1 MSIHDQRAWFRP
13 TLMHFSDDV
22 TLADHQTLEQ
32 VWFPGMHG
40 DVGGQEVAPHDNL
53 ISCQSLRWMMERAA
67 QQGLKFNPI
76 HCKGDHIRFIF
87 NDSYTGS
94 MIYKLMPREDRVI
107 EKDELTQDY
116 RLTQLSEQG
125 QFSKYLTEEQLQMY
139 QSKTLQNFYQ
149 NIIEQE
155 HYRKGFIVE

>member
-1 MSIHDQRAWFRP
+1 
-13 TLMHFSDDV
+13 MHFSADV

-40 DVGGQEVAPHDNL
+40 DVGGQEVGPHNNL
-53 ISCQSLRWMMERAA
+53 ISCHSLYWMMERAS
-67 QQGLKFNPI
+67 QQGLKFKADINTI
-76 HCKGDHIRFIF
+76 HCNSSDIRFIF
-87 NDSYTGS
+87 DDSYTGS
-94 MIYKLMPREDRVI
+94 IIYQLMPREDRVI

-125 QFSKYLTEEQLQMY
+125 QFSRYLTQEQLDMY
-139 QSKTLQNFYQ
+139 QSKTLQNFHR

-155 HYRKGFIVE
+155 HQQK